1 MMYDSSYLWGGFPV
15 TLESGILG
23 FLAMKP
29 MSGYDIRRLFAMSAS
44 YFWPADQ
51 TQIYRTLK
59 MLAREGLIEL
69 VAQEKGAT
77 VDRKIYAITEKGRSW
92 NSARIQMSSVEDFIS
107 RDAFL
112 VQLFFAGALEA
123 RELEAFLDA
132 QLRNIR
138 EMERELRE
146 NYDRNFDRFLEMT
159 GLEQEN
165 MRVRSAVW
173 THQWGLI
180 KCREYAKMLKKMKK
194 DIIKDRAEG

>member
-1 MMYDSSYLWGGFPV
+1 M
-15 TLESGILG
+15 TLENGILG

-59 MLAREGLIEL
+59 MLVQEGLVEM
-69 VAQEKGAT
+69 VAQVKGET
-77 VDRKIYAITEKGRSW
+77 VDRKIYAITEKGREW
-92 NSARIQMSSVEDFIS
+92 NSTSIQMNSIEDFIS

-123 RELEAFLDA
+123 KELEAFLDA

-138 EMERELRE
+138 EVERVLRA
-146 NYDRNFDRFLEMT
+146 NYDRNFGRFLEMT
-159 GLEQEN
+159 GLEQED

-194 DIIKDRAEG
+194 DIIKDQAEG

>member
-1 MMYDSSYLWGGFPV
+1 MGGSIPV
-15 TLESGILG
+15 TLENGILG

-59 MLAREGLIEL
+59 MLVQEGLVEL
-69 VAQEKGAT
+69 IAQEKGET
-77 VDRKIYAITEKGRSW
+77 VERKVYAITEKGREW
-92 NSARIQMSSVEDFIS
+92 NSAQIQMNSIEDFIS

-112 VQLFFAGALEA
+112 VQLFFAGALEMK
-123 RELEAFLDA
+123 ELEAFLDA

-138 EMERELRE
+138 DVERELRA
-146 NYDRNFDRFLEMT
+146 NYDKNFGRFLEMT
-159 GLEQEN
+159 GLEQED

-180 KCREYAKMLKKMKK
+180 KCREYARMLKKMKK
-194 DIIKDRAEG
+194 DIIKDQAEG